1 MQNVFDIK
9 IFSFNL
15 QSHSAIDIIL
25 NESAAILLCFF
36 KETDDFKQNL
46 LKISKAS
53 LKFQKLHVI
62 FEGAENTKS
71 FLHLKI
77 SNNFLSFV

>member
-9 IFSFNL
+9 IFSFNI

-36 KETDDFKQNL
+36 KQPDDFKQNL

-62 FEGAENTKS
+62 FEGAENAKS
-71 FLHLKI
+71 FKFKI
-77 SNNFLSFV
+77 FS

>member
-1 MQNVFDIK
+1 MEFMQNVFDIK

-15 QSHSAIDIIL
+15 QSHSTIDIIL

-62 FEGAENTKS
+62 FEGAENSKS
-71 FLHLKI
+71 FLQDKTK
-77 SNNFLSFV
+77 N